1 MTDATVSRSELPES
15 FARLHDDPESHA
27 ETLRERAGD
36 PAVADRVACV
46 FAALS
51 NPQRLRLLWT
61 LRAGECSVCELQAAL
76 EAPQS
81 TVATHLRCLTE
92 AGLVSARKD
101 GRWSYYRVAE
111 PRVFELVDAAVSMD
125 GGTPASAD
133 GEREVTANET
143 KVTTSETKAT
153 TDSEREATE

>member
-1 MTDATVSRSELPES
+1 MTDATVSRSELPDS
-15 FARLHDDPESHA
+15 FARLHDDPETHA

-111 PRVFELVDAAVSMD
+111 PRVVELVDAAVSID
-125 GGTPASAD
+125 DGTPATASETGTTVD
-133 GEREVTANET
+133 GERE
-143 KVTTSETKAT
+143 AT
-153 TDSEREATE
+153 TDETTEATE